1 MSLLFSFDEGYE
13 LDSFAKFELLLSLV
27 FSFKLYLHRDVNQD
41 ENVLVCLIAEHWIVS
56 LPVSILQ

>member
-1 MSLLFSFDEGYE
+1 MRLLFSFNEGYE

-27 FSFKLYLHRDVNQD
+27 FSFEFYFHRDVNQD
-41 ENVLVCLIAEHWIVS
+41 ENVLVCLVTEHWIVS